1 MILKKMEVEDIEWGD
16 KMKIEIKNPKEDQYG
31 NSKENIFLAF
41 SDDGSYSGS
50 AYAYPNINYHQIY
63 ETPYI
68 IFIAIDIE
76 FDLDKLLMD
85 EVKQKL
91 FDKVFL
97 RAKELRMD
105 RPDLKARI
113 YSGFEYNNDKLDF
126 YVKNGFEENYSI
138 IMEAPIKED
147 FKYTFTE
154 GMEVIE
160 INLNSQKELMEYSAI
175 YDEIFISPLDVDAL
189 LEQSKEKHFKNLY
202 FLVDG
207 KIQGGCTIFEKN
219 GYGYIETLYV
229 LSEARGKGISK
240 IIVNYIFNYFLSKNL
255 NKTKLEVWELN
266 KCAINLYKSFGYN
279 EVEKNFMF
287 PGITL

>member
-1 MILKKMEVEDIEWGD
+1 MS
-16 KMKIEIKNPKEDQYG
+16 IEIKNPKEDQYG

-41 SDDGSYSGS
+41 SDDGSYLGS
-50 AYAYPNINYHQIY
+50 AYTYPNINYHQVN
-63 ETPYI
+63 ETPYL
-68 IFIAIDIE
+68 IFIDIDIE
-76 FDLDKLLMD
+76 SNMDKLLKD

-97 RAKELRMD
+97 RAKELHKE

-113 YSGFEYNNDKLDF
+113 YSGFEYNNEKLDF
-126 YVKNGFEENYSI
+126 YIKNGFDENYSI
-138 IMEAPIKED
+138 IMEADIEENP
-147 FKYTFTE
+147 KYTFTKV
-154 GMEVIE
+154 EVTE
-160 INLNSQKELMEYSAI
+160 INLSSQKELMEYSAI
-175 YDEIFISPLDVDAL
+175 YNEIFISPLDVDAL
-189 LEQSKEKHFKNLY
+189 LEQSKAKHFKNLY

-207 KIQGGCTIFEKN
+207 IIQGGCTIFEKD

-240 IIVNYIFNYFLSKNL
+240 IIVKYIFNYFLSKNL

-266 KCAINLYKSFGYN
+266 KRAINLYKSFGYN

>member
-1 MILKKMEVEDIEWGD
+1 MGD
-16 KMKIEIKNPKEDQYG
+16 KMSIEIKNPKEDQYG

-41 SDDGSYSGS
+41 SDDGSYLGS
-50 AYAYPNINYHQIY
+50 AYTYPNINYHQVN
-63 ETPYI
+63 ETPYL
-68 IFIAIDIE
+68 IFIDIDIE
-76 FDLDKLLMD
+76 SNMDKLLKD

-97 RAKELRMD
+97 RAKELHKE

-113 YSGFEYNNDKLDF
+113 YSGFEYNNEKLDF
-126 YVKNGFEENYSI
+126 YIKNGFDENYSI
-138 IMEAPIKED
+138 IMEADIEENP
-147 FKYTFTE
+147 KYTFTKV
-154 GMEVIE
+154 EVTE
-160 INLNSQKELMEYSAI
+160 INLSSQKELMEYSAI
-175 YDEIFISPLDVDAL
+175 YNEIFISPLDVDAL
-189 LEQSKEKHFKNLY
+189 LEQSKAKHFKNLY

-207 KIQGGCTIFEKN
+207 IIQGGCTIFEKD

-240 IIVNYIFNYFLSKNL
+240 IIVKYIFNYFLSKNL

-266 KCAINLYKSFGYN
+266 KRAINLYKSFGYN